1 MTSIWIVGG
10 GSLGALLV
18 ALIAFLLTAR
28 VRVWRAG
35 RQAYLPPPDLSPAQV
50 RWANERRRS
59 EDPEATLI
67 ISTDDPAY
75 IRPVDWQALQAR
87 GRPWPFRTGAH
98 ARGHRTRHWP
108 PPSGP

>member
-1 MTSIWIVGG
+1 MTAVWILGG
-10 GSLGALLV
+10 GSVGALLV
-18 ALIAFLLTAR
+18 VLIAFLVIAQM
-28 VRVWRAG
+28 RVWRAG

-67 ISTDDPAY
+67 ISVDDPAY
-75 IRPVDWQALQAR
+75 VRPVDWKTLRAR
-87 GRPWPFRTGAH
+87 GRPWPFRTGARP
-98 ARGHRTRHWP
+98 RGHRASPWP